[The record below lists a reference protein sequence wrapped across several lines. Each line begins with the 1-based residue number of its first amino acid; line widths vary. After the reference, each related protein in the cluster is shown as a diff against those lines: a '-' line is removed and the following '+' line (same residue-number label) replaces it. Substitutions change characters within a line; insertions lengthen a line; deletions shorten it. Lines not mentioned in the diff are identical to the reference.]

1 MREAEDTAAEGP
13 TEAEDTLAGGAVRAS
28 AMESPVDTGVVVS
41 AVGQGSALASDS
53 SGFHAFI
60 PSTEASDTTE
70 VLDTTAGTTIP
81 TGILLQTRIHI
92 LDTTPI
98 MVTQLTKRRQ

>member
-1 MREAEDTAAEGP
+1 MVAEGP

-53 SGFHAFI
+53 SAFHAF
-60 PSTEASDTTE
+60 TEASDTME
-70 VLDTTAGTTIP
+70 VLDTMVGTTIP

-92 LDTTPI
+92 LDTTPTPAT
-98 MVTQLTKRRQ
+98 VTPLTKLRQ